1 MFPINYL
8 PLTVRHESIRTRSDN
23 PDQMTLNKR
32 SIVLY
37 GHYLSVPK
45 VTIKYKFD
53 CNLYVQPK
61 DKICLYYFDLTFY
74 LWHILFKIFFT
85 IFYLTN
91 SQTRLSDPLYITT
104 SFVSRPYLF
113 LPSVFP
119 CIRPLYND
127 PLSNA
132 TNDRVLWVKILHITT
147 IRGLLSNRKLDNK

>member
-1 MFPINYL
+1 LETWQWLFNSLWCFCNNWQVISYNRIGGVM
-8 PLTVRHESIRTRSDN
+8 VRVFTSSEVDHGFEPQSGKSESIRTRSDN
-23 PDQMTLNKR
+23 PDQMTLNKQ

-91 SQTRLSDPLYITT
+91 SQTWLHLIWKIYYYELVTGMD
-104 SFVSRPYLF
+104 FG
-113 LPSVFP
+113 
-119 CIRPLYND
+119 ND
-127 PLSNA
+127 MF
-132 TNDRVLWVKILHITT
+132 
-147 IRGLLSNRKLDNK
+147 